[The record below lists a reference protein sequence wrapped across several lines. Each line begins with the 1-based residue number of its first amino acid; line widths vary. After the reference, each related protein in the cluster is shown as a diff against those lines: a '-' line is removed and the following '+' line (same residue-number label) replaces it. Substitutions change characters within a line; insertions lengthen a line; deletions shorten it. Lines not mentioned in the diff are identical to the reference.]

1 MQTKIQKW
9 GNSLA
14 IRIPKS
20 FALDINLK
28 QDELVDLSVDESKII
43 ITPIGGKKY
52 SLEELLKGVSKK
64 NLHSEI
70 DTGSPIDRKSVV

>member
-20 FALDINLK
+20 FALNINLK
-28 QDELVDLSVDESKII
+28 QDELVDLSVDESKIV
-43 ITPIGGKKY
+43 ITPIERKEY
-52 SLEELLKGVSKK
+52 SLEELLKGVSKN

-70 DTGSPIDRKSVV
+70 DTGSPTGKEIW